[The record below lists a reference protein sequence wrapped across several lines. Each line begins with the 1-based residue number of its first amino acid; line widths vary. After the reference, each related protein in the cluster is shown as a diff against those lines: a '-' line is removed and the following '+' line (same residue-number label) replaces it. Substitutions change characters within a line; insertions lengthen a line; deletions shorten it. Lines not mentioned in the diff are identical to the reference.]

1 MLSEDLRYKLLKLL
15 SEEPQISQRDLAGRL
30 GISVGKAN
38 YCLSALV
45 DKGLVKINNFRK
57 ANKKLAYAYLLTPRG
72 IEEKAQITVSFLQRK
87 IREYGELQEEI
98 EVLRQ
103 EVLLAGT
110 VKSLDPVASLSR
122 QLAAGPAG
130 PVLRSQCLWNIGG

>member
-1 MLSEDLRYKLLKLL
+1 VLSEDLRYKLLKLL
-15 SEEPQISQRDLAGRL
+15 AEEPQISQRDLACRL

-57 ANKKLAYAYLLTPRG
+57 ANNKLAYAYLLTPRG

-103 EVLLAGT
+103 EVLLVGPGG
-110 VKSLDPVASLSR
+110 SLDPVASSSR
-122 QLAAGPAG
+122 HLAAGDA
-130 PVLRSQCLWNIGG
+130 N